1 MRLNHYYENHVCEYM
16 KQINMEFLNGKT
28 VLITGVTG
36 MIGSAIADA
45 LCMAGKNIRVLG
57 MGRAKERAV
66 NRFAYPWFTAEK
78 FRFIEHDVAE
88 KCLVDEHIDF
98 VIHAASPAYP
108 AVFAKYPVET
118 MTANFLGT
126 LNLLELAKENQAR
139 FLFVSSGE
147 IYGEVDKDTKEE
159 QDYGFIDSMQPR
171 SCYPNSKRAAETLC
185 SAYAD
190 EYGVE
195 TVVTR
200 LSHVYGPTMTESD
213 NRVSSDFIRKA
224 KLGQDLIMHST
235 GTTVRSYT
243 YVMDAVSGILC
254 ALEKGKSGEAY
265 NIADE
270 NKIVSIRQ
278 LAEITAKAGNVSFT
292 IDVPNIAE
300 KGATSITRQVMSGGK
315 LQALGWKC
323 HFDYFCGVEA
333 TLDSMNF
340 EDNGFCQ

>member
-57 MGRAKERAV
+57 MGRAKERAA
-66 NRFAYPWFTAEK
+66 NRFAYPWFTAEN
-78 FRFIEHDVAE
+78 FRFIEHDVVN
-88 KCLVDEHIDF
+88 KCFIDESIDF

-126 LNLLELAKENQAR
+126 LNLLELAKDNQAR

-147 IYGEVDKDTKEE
+147 IYGEIDKETKEE
-159 QDYGFIDSMQPR
+159 QDYGFIDSMESR

-195 TVVTR
+195 AVVVR
-200 LSHVYGPTMTESD
+200 LSHVYGPTMTDSD

-224 KLGQDLIMHST
+224 KLGKDLILHST

-243 YVMDAVSGILC
+243 YVLDAVSGILC
-254 ALEKGKSGEAY
+254 ALEKGKNGEAY

-270 NKIVSIRQ
+270 NKVVSIRQ
-278 LAEITAKAGNVSFT
+278 LAEITAKAGNVSFV
-292 IDVPNIAE
+292 IDVPETAD
-300 KGATSITRQVMSGGK
+300 KGATSISRQVMLGTK
-315 LQALGWKC
+315 LRELGWRC
-323 HFDYFCGVEA
+323 YIDFLSGVEL
-333 TLDSMNF
+333 TLESI
-340 EDNGFCQ
+340 ELPIK

>member
-16 KQINMEFLNGKT
+16 KKIDMEFLGGKT
-28 VLITGVTG
+28 VLITGITG
-36 MIGSAIADA
+36 MIGSAMADA
-45 LCMAGKNIRVLG
+45 LCMADKNIRVLG
-57 MGRAKERAV
+57 MGRSKERAV
-66 NRFAYPWFTAEK
+66 SRFDYSWFSEK
-78 FRFIEHDVAE
+78 NFRFIECDVAK
-88 KCLVDEHIDF
+88 KCSVDEHIDY

-126 LNLLELAKENQAR
+126 LNLLELVKDNSAR

-147 IYGEVDKDTKEE
+147 IYGEIDKDTKGE
-159 QDYGFIDSMQPR
+159 QDYGFIDSMQTR

-195 TVVTR
+195 SVVVR
-200 LSHVYGPTMTESD
+200 LSHVYGPTMTDSD

-224 KLGQDLIMHST
+224 KMGQDLILHST

-243 YVMDAVSGILC
+243 YVLDAVSGILC

-270 NKIVSIRQ
+270 NKVVSIRQ
-278 LAEITAKAGNVSFT
+278 LAEFTAKAGKVSFT
-292 IDVPNIAE
+292 IDVPDIAD
-300 KGATSITRQVMSGGK
+300 KGASPISRQVMSGKK
-315 LQALGWKC
+315 LRELGWKS
-323 HFDYFCGVEA
+323 GVEFVGGVDM
-333 TLDSMNF
+333 TLRCMSVK
-340 EDNGFCQ
+340 

>member
-57 MGRAKERAV
+57 MGRAKERAA
-66 NRFAYPWFTAEK
+66 NRFAYPWFTAK
-78 FRFIEHDVAE
+78 NFRFIEHDVVN
-88 KCLVDEHIDF
+88 KCFIDESIDV

-108 AVFAKYPVET
+108 AVYAKYPVET

-147 IYGEVDKDTKEE
+147 IYGEIDKETKEE

-190 EYGVE
+190 EHGVE
-195 TVVTR
+195 AVVVR
-200 LSHVYGPTMTESD
+200 LSHVYGPTMTDSD

-224 KLGQDLIMHST
+224 KLGKDLILHST

-243 YVMDAVSGILC
+243 YVLDAVSGIIC
-254 ALEKGKSGEAY
+254 ALQKGKSGEAY

-270 NKIVSIRQ
+270 NKVVSIRQ
-278 LAEITAKAGNVSFT
+278 LAEITAKAGKVSFS
-292 IDVPNIAE
+292 IDVPEIAD
-300 KGATSITRQVMSGGK
+300 KGASSISRQVMSGEK
-315 LQALGWKC
+315 LRTLGWKC
-323 HFDYFCGVEA
+323 KFDFTTGVYM
-333 TLDSMNF
+333 TLKSMSI
-340 EDNGFCQ
+340 EHI

>member
-16 KQINMEFLNGKT
+16 KQIDMEFLNGKT

-45 LCMAGKNIRVLG
+45 LCMAGKNTRVLG
-57 MGRAKERAV
+57 MGRSKKRAAK
-66 NRFAYPWFTAEK
+66 RFAYPWFTAEN
-78 FRFIEHDVAE
+78 FRFIEHDVIN
-88 KCLVDEHIDF
+88 KCFVDEPIDF

-126 LNLLELAKENQAR
+126 LNLLELAKENNAR

-147 IYGEVDKDTKEE
+147 IYGETNKDTKGE

-195 TVVTR
+195 AVVVR
-200 LSHVYGPTMTESD
+200 LSHVYGPTMTDSD

-224 KLGQDLIMHST
+224 KMGQDLILHST
-235 GTTVRSYT
+235 GTSVRSYT
-243 YVMDAVSGILC
+243 YVLDAVSGILC
-254 ALEKGKSGEAY
+254 ALQKGKSGEAY

-270 NKIVSIRQ
+270 NKVVSIRQ
-278 LAEITAKAGNVSFT
+278 LAKIIAEAEHVSLT
-292 IDVPNIAE
+292 IDVFQKVD
-300 KGATSITRQVMSGGK
+300 KGATRITRQVMSGIK
-315 LQALGWKC
+315 LRELGWKC
-323 HFDYFCGVEA
+323 VYEVARGIALTFKS
-333 TLDSMNF
+333 LD
-340 EDNGFCQ
+340 

>member
-66 NRFAYPWFTAEK
+66 NRFAYPWFTAEN
-78 FRFIEHDVAE
+78 FRFIEHDVVN
-88 KCLVDEHIDF
+88 KCIIDESIDF

-126 LNLLELAKENQAR
+126 LNLLELAKDNQAR

-147 IYGEVDKDTKEE
+147 IYGEIDKETKEE
-159 QDYGFIDSMQPR
+159 QDYGFIDSMESR

-195 TVVTR
+195 SVVVR
-200 LSHVYGPTMTESD
+200 LSHVYGPTMSDSD

-224 KLGQDLIMHST
+224 KMGQDLVMHST
-235 GTTVRSYT
+235 GATVRSYT
-243 YVMDAVSGILC
+243 YVLDAVSGIIC
-254 ALEKGKSGEAY
+254 ALQKGKSGEAY

-270 NKIVSIRQ
+270 NKVVSIRQ
-278 LAEITAKAGNVSFT
+278 LAEITAKAGNVSFNF
-292 IDVPNIAE
+292 DVLEADD
-300 KGATSITRQVMSGGK
+300 KGATTISRQVMSGAK
-315 LQALGWKC
+315 LRNLGWVC
-323 HFDYFCGVEA
+323 RYDFANGVGI
-333 TLDSMNF
+333 TLESI
-340 EDNGFCQ
+340 E

>member
-1 MRLNHYYENHVCEYM
+1 MKLNGYYEQH
-16 KQINMEFLNGKT
+16 INKFLESMQMDFLQGKT
-28 VLITGVTG
+28 VLISGVTG

-57 MGRAKERAV
+57 MGRAKERAA
-66 NRFAYPWFTAEK
+66 NRFAYHWFTAEN
-78 FRFIEHDVAE
+78 FRFIEHDVVN
-88 KCLVDEHIDF
+88 KCFIDEPIDF

-126 LNLLELAKENQAR
+126 LNLLELAKDNQAR

-147 IYGEVDKDTKEE
+147 IYGEIDKETKEE
-159 QDYGFIDSMQPR
+159 QDYGFIDSMESR

-195 TVVTR
+195 AVVVR
-200 LSHVYGPTMTESD
+200 LSHVYGPTMTDSD

-224 KLGQDLIMHST
+224 KLGKDLILHST

-243 YVMDAVSGILC
+243 YVLDAVSGILC
-254 ALEKGKSGEAY
+254 ALEKGKNGEAY

-270 NKIVSIRQ
+270 NKVVSIRQ
-278 LAEITAKAGNVSFT
+278 LEEITAKAGKVSFS
-292 IDVPNIAE
+292 IDVPELAD
-300 KGATSITRQVMSGGK
+300 KGASSISRQVMSGEK
-315 LQALGWKC
+315 LRTLGWKC
-323 HFDYFCGVEA
+323 KFDFTTGVYM
-333 TLDSMNF
+333 TLKSMSI
-340 EDNGFCQ
+340 EHI

>member
-16 KQINMEFLNGKT
+16 KQINMELLNGKT

-57 MGRAKERAV
+57 MGRAKERAA
-66 NRFAYPWFTAEK
+66 NRFAYPWFTAEN
-78 FRFIEHDVAE
+78 FRFIEHDVVN
-88 KCLVDEHIDF
+88 KCFIDESIDF

-126 LNLLELAKENQAR
+126 LNLLELAKDNQAR

-147 IYGEVDKDTKEE
+147 IYGEIDKETKEE

-190 EYGVE
+190 EHGVE
-195 TVVTR
+195 AVVVR
-200 LSHVYGPTMTESD
+200 LSHVYGPTMTDSD

-224 KLGQDLIMHST
+224 KLGKDLILHST

-243 YVMDAVSGILC
+243 YVLDAVSGIIC
-254 ALEKGKSGEAY
+254 ALQKGKSGEAY

-270 NKIVSIRQ
+270 NKVVSIRQ
-278 LAEITAKAGNVSFT
+278 LAEITAKAGNVSFV
-292 IDVPNIAE
+292 IDVPETAD
-300 KGATSITRQVMSGGK
+300 KGATSITRQVMSGKK
-315 LQALGWKC
+315 LHKLEWICKYAFK
-323 HFDYFCGVEA
+323 DGVKL
-333 TLDSMNF
+333 TLESL
-340 EDNGFCQ
+340 C

>member
-57 MGRAKERAV
+57 MGRAKERAA
-66 NRFAYPWFTAEK
+66 NRFAYPWFTAEN
-78 FRFIEHDVAE
+78 FRFIEHDVVN
-88 KCLVDEHIDF
+88 KCFIDESIDF

-126 LNLLELAKENQAR
+126 LNLLELAKDNQAR

-147 IYGEVDKDTKEE
+147 IYGEIDKETKEE
-159 QDYGFIDSMQPR
+159 QDYGFIDSMESR

-190 EYGVE
+190 EHGVE
-195 TVVTR
+195 AVIVR
-200 LSHVYGPTMTESD
+200 LSHVYGPTMTDSD

-224 KLGQDLIMHST
+224 KLGQNLILHST

-243 YVMDAVSGILC
+243 YVLDAVSGIFC

-278 LAEITAKAGNVSFT
+278 LAEITAKEGNVSFT
-292 IDVPNIAE
+292 IDVPETAD
-300 KGATSITRQVMSGGK
+300 KGVTSITRQVMSGRK
-315 LQALGWKC
+315 LHKLGWICKYA
-323 HFDYFCGVEA
+323 FKDGVKL
-333 TLDSMNF
+333 TLESL
-340 EDNGFCQ
+340 C

>member
-66 NRFAYPWFTAEK
+66 NRFAYPWFTAEN
-78 FRFIEHDVAE
+78 FRFIEHDVVN
-88 KCLVDEHIDF
+88 KCFIDESIDF

-126 LNLLELAKENQAR
+126 LNLLELAKDNQAR

-147 IYGEVDKDTKEE
+147 IYGEIDKETKEE
-159 QDYGFIDSMQPR
+159 QDYGFIDSMESR

-195 TVVTR
+195 SVVVR
-200 LSHVYGPTMTESD
+200 LSHVYGPTMSDSD

-224 KLGQDLIMHST
+224 KMGQDLVMHST
-235 GTTVRSYT
+235 GATVRSYT
-243 YVMDAVSGILC
+243 YVLDAVSGIIC
-254 ALEKGKSGEAY
+254 ALQKGKSGEAY

-270 NKIVSIRQ
+270 NKVVSIRQ
-278 LAEITAKAGNVSFT
+278 LAEITAKAGNVSFNF
-292 IDVPNIAE
+292 DVLEADD
-300 KGATSITRQVMSGGK
+300 KGATTISRQVMSGAK
-315 LQALGWKC
+315 LRNLGWVC
-323 HFDYFCGVEA
+323 RYDFANGVGI
-333 TLDSMNF
+333 TLESI
-340 EDNGFCQ
+340 E

>member
-66 NRFAYPWFTAEK
+66 NRFAYPWFTAEN
-78 FRFIEHDVAE
+78 FRFIEHDVVN
-88 KCLVDEHIDF
+88 KCFIDEPIDF

-126 LNLLELAKENQAR
+126 LNLLELAKDNQAR

-147 IYGEVDKDTKEE
+147 IYGEIDKETKEE
-159 QDYGFIDSMQPR
+159 QDYGFIDSMESR

-195 TVVTR
+195 AVVVR
-200 LSHVYGPTMTESD
+200 LSHVYGPTMTDSD

-224 KLGQDLIMHST
+224 KLGKDLILHST

-243 YVMDAVSGILC
+243 YVLDAVSGILC
-254 ALEKGKSGEAY
+254 ALEKGKNGEAY

-270 NKIVSIRQ
+270 NKVVSIRQ
-278 LAEITAKAGNVSFT
+278 LAEITAKAGNVSFS
-292 IDVPNIAE
+292 IDVPETAD
-300 KGATSITRQVMSGGK
+300 KGATSITRQVMLGK
-315 LQALGWKC
+315 KLMDLGWEC
-323 HFDYFCGVEA
+323 QYEFDDGVKE
-333 TLDSMNF
+333 TIKSM
-340 EDNGFCQ
+340 E

>member
-1 MRLNHYYENHVCEYM
+1 MKLNRYYEQHVSDFFENVEM
-16 KQINMEFLNGKT
+16 DFLQGKT
-28 VLITGVTG
+28 VLISGVTG

-57 MGRAKERAV
+57 MGRSKERATK
-66 NRFAYPWFTAEK
+66 RFAYPWFTAEN
-78 FRFIEHDVAE
+78 FRFIEHDVIN
-88 KCLVDEHIDF
+88 KCFVDEPIDF

-108 AVFAKYPVET
+108 AAFAKYPVET

-126 LNLLELAKENQAR
+126 LNLLELAKENKAR
-139 FLFVSSGE
+139 LLFVSSGE
-147 IYGEVDKDTKEE
+147 IYGEVDKDIKEE

-190 EYGVE
+190 EHGVE
-195 TVVTR
+195 AVVVR
-200 LSHVYGPTMTESD
+200 LSHVYGPTMTDSD

-224 KLGQDLIMHST
+224 KLGQNLILHST

-243 YVMDAVSGILC
+243 YVLDAVSGIIC
-254 ALEKGKSGEAY
+254 ALQKGKSGEAY

-270 NKIVSIRQ
+270 NKVVSIRQ
-278 LAEITAKAGNVSFT
+278 LAEITAKAGNVSFV
-292 IDVPNIAE
+292 IDVPETAD

-315 LQALGWKC
+315 LQDLGWKC
-323 HFDYFCGVEA
+323 YFDYFCGVEA

>member
-1 MRLNHYYENHVCEYM
+1 MKLNRYYEQH
-16 KQINMEFLNGKT
+16 INKFLESMQMDFLQGKT
-28 VLITGVTG
+28 VLISGVTG

-66 NRFAYPWFTAEK
+66 KRFAYPWFTAEN
-78 FRFIEHDVAE
+78 FRFIEHDVIN
-88 KCLVDEHIDF
+88 KCFVDVPIDF

-126 LNLLELAKENQAR
+126 LNLLELAKDNQAR

-147 IYGEVDKDTKEE
+147 IYGEIDKETKEE

-190 EYGVE
+190 EHGVE
-195 TVVTR
+195 AVVVR
-200 LSHVYGPTMTESD
+200 LSHVYGPTMTDSD

-224 KLGQDLIMHST
+224 KLGQNLILHST

-243 YVMDAVSGILC
+243 YVLDAVSGIIC
-254 ALEKGKSGEAY
+254 ALQKGKNGEAY

-270 NKIVSIRQ
+270 NKVVSIRQ

-292 IDVPNIAE
+292 IDVPDTAD
-300 KGATSITRQVMSGGK
+300 KGTSSISRQVMSGEK
-315 LQALGWKC
+315 LRMLGWKC
-323 HFDYFCGVEA
+323 KFDFTSGVDM
-333 TLDSMNF
+333 TLNCMSTKYI
-340 EDNGFCQ
+340 

>member
-1 MRLNHYYENHVCEYM
+1 MKLNQYYEQHISN
-16 KQINMEFLNGKT
+16 FLENVDTDFLEGKT
-28 VLITGVTG
+28 VLISGVTG
-36 MIGSAIADA
+36 MIGSAMADA
-45 LCMAGKNIRVLG
+45 LCMAGKDIRILG
-57 MGRAKERAV
+57 MGRSKKRAA
-66 NRFAYPWFTAEK
+66 NRFDYPWFTENN
-78 FRFIEHDVAE
+78 FRFIEHDVA
-88 KCLVDEHIDF
+88 KKYLLDEHIDF

-126 LNLLELAKENQAR
+126 LNLLELAKENRAR

-147 IYGEVDKDTKEE
+147 IYGEIDKATKEE

-195 TVVTR
+195 SVVVR
-200 LSHVYGPTMTESD
+200 LSHVYGPTMTDSD

-224 KLGQDLIMHST
+224 KIGQDLIMHSA

-243 YVMDAVSGILC
+243 YVLDAVSGIIC
-254 ALEKGKSGEAY
+254 ALQKGKSGEAY

-270 NKIVSIRQ
+270 NKVVSIRQ
-278 LAEITAKAGNVSFT
+278 LAKLIADAGSVSVT
-292 IDVPNIAE
+292 IDLSGTSG
-300 KGATSITRQVMSGGK
+300 KGTSTIVRQVMSGEK
-315 LQALGWKC
+315 LRNLGWKC
-323 HFDYFCGVEA
+323 
-333 TLDSMNF
+333 NF
-340 EDNGFCQ
+340 EFDVGVSETMRCMG